1 MKMKC
6 VSRCQFK
13 GDIVRIGEEVEIDET
28 SLKNDPV
35 AKSAFVPVDPAAVKK
50 QPESAPIVAGLTRK
64 QVLLKLASA
73 KIPCDDTMSNDEL
86 AKRFNEA
93 FDTKK
98 AHATKA

>member
-1 MKMKC
+1 MKMRC
-6 VSRCQFK
+6 ISRCQFK
-13 GDIVRIGEEVEIDET
+13 GAIVRVGQELEIADET
-28 SLKNDPV
+28 LKSDPI
-35 AKSAFVPVDPAAVKK
+35 AKSAFVPVDPAAAKA

-98 AHATKA
+98 AHSLKA